1 MPKEPPFKRY
11 RVKRTVKRLIKRKTI
26 KEKLYE
32 QLSATT
38 NIFDKQIIQNKIDEL
53 PKRGIGKGKN
63 HPKQRQTLFNN
74 TNENI
79 NIINQILHDS
89 QIEYKNEPIH
99 YDNDIDD
106 DNYLIND
113 TLTNY
118 ETSFLLSNEND
129 ELLFDNDNTSMLDQN
144 NDRTIHTASG
154 NQNNSTSINDYI
166 HHFHDSSIS
175 DTNIDITT
183 VTPKNKQQQNTQTTT
198 DSNCKIIKHKKPKWK
213 TNEKY
218 APYTSWTQMVI
229 AR

>member
-1 MPKEPPFKRY
+1 MPKESPFKRY

-32 QLSATT
+32 QLNATT

-63 HPKQRQTLFNN
+63 HPKQRQTLFSN

-99 YDNDIDD
+99 YDNIDD

-113 TLTNY
+113 TLIND

-129 ELLFDNDNTSMLDQN
+129 ELLFDNMLDQN
-144 NDRTIHTASG
+144 NDNTIN
-154 NQNNSTSINDYI
+154 NQDKATSINDYI
-166 HHFHDSSIS
+166 HHFHDSIIR
-175 DTNIDITT
+175 TNIT
-183 VTPKNKQQQNTQTTT
+183 TPKNKKQQNGQATT
-198 DSNCKIIKHKKPKWK
+198 DSSCKIIKHKKPKWK